1 MSDNIVINAKV
12 RNDLGKGAS
21 RRLRRDADMMPAI
34 LYGGKNEPQSLMVL
48 HREMAK
54 TAENEAL
61 FSSVLDINI
70 EGTVVQAIL
79 KDLQRHPAKP
89 AIMHA
94 DFLRVD
100 RSKKLQVH
108 VPLHF
113 INEEQSPGVKL
124 EGGRVQHN
132 MVEVEVSC
140 LPDDLP
146 EYIEVDMLTAKL
158 GDIIHISD
166 LKLPERVESV
176 ALSHGEDHD
185 LPVASL
191 AAPKI
196 ADETDHETAD
206 EGEDDGD
213 AESEDE
219 SERDE

>member
-21 RRLRRDADMMPAI
+21 RRLRRNAEMMPAI
-34 LYGGKNEPQSLMVL
+34 LYGGKDEPQSLMVL

-54 TAENEAL
+54 AAENEAL
-61 FSSVLDINI
+61 YSSILDINVD
-70 EGTVVQAIL
+70 GTVVQGIL
-79 KDLQRHPAKP
+79 KDLQRHPARP
-89 AIMHA
+89 LILHA

-100 RSKKLQVH
+100 RNKKIQVH

-113 INEEQSPGVKL
+113 INEEQSPGVKM
-124 EGGRVQHN
+124 EGARVQHN

-146 EYIEVDMLTAKL
+146 EYIEVDMLEAKL
-158 GDIIHISD
+158 GDIVHISD
-166 LKLPERVESV
+166 LKLPQGVDSV

-191 AAPKI
+191 AAPKGAEEEEI
-196 ADETDHETAD
+196 VADSAD
-206 EGEDDGD
+206 DAGD
-213 AESEDE
+213 AAEDAGD
-219 SERDE
+219 SDE

>member
-21 RRLRRDADMMPAI
+21 RRLRRNAEMMPAI
-34 LYGGKNEPQSLMVL
+34 LYGGKDEPQSLMVL

-54 TAENEAL
+54 AAENEAL
-61 FSSVLDINI
+61 YSSILDINVD
-70 EGTVVQAIL
+70 GTVVQGIL
-79 KDLQRHPAKP
+79 KDLQRHPARP
-89 AIMHA
+89 IILHA

-100 RSKKLQVH
+100 RNKKIQVH

-113 INEEQSPGVKL
+113 INEEQSPGVKM
-124 EGGRVQHN
+124 EGARVQHN

-146 EYIEVDMLTAKL
+146 EYIDVDMLEANR
-158 GDIIHISD
+158 GDSVHISD
-166 LKLPERVESV
+166 LKLPQGVDSV

-191 AAPKI
+191 AAPKGAEEEEI
-196 ADETDHETAD
+196 VADSAD
-206 EGEDDGD
+206 DAGD
-213 AESEDE
+213 AAEDAGD
-219 SERDE
+219 SDE

>member
-21 RRLRRDADMMPAI
+21 RRLRRNAEMMPAI
-34 LYGGKNEPQSLMVL
+34 LYGGKDEPQSLMVL

-54 TAENEAL
+54 AAENEAL
-61 FSSVLDINI
+61 YSSILDINVD
-70 EGTVVQAIL
+70 GTVVQGIL
-79 KDLQRHPAKP
+79 KDLQRHPARP
-89 AIMHA
+89 IILHA

-100 RSKKLQVH
+100 RNKKIQVH

-113 INEEQSPGVKL
+113 INEEQSPGVKM
-124 EGGRVQHN
+124 EGARVQHN

-146 EYIEVDMLTAKL
+146 EYIEVDMLEAKL
-158 GDIIHISD
+158 GDIVHISD
-166 LKLPERVESV
+166 LKLPQGVDSV

-191 AAPKI
+191 AAPKGAEEEEI
-196 ADETDHETAD
+196 VADSAD
-206 EGEDDGD
+206 DAGD
-213 AESEDE
+213 AAEDAGD
-219 SERDE
+219 SDE